1 MLSIT
6 PIASASNAT
15 NYYLNDEKSLNI
27 NDVELKKDAENYY
40 LKEKSNEP
48 NTQWF
53 GKLADE
59 QGLSGK
65 DIDDNTLKSVL
76 SGELQGEIV
85 HGRREKHK
93 SGFDLTFSA
102 PKSASIL
109 ALVGGDK
116 RLLDEHVKAV
126 KYTLKQLEK
135 DTAQVKVTNPDTHK
149 TEFENTENLLFGLVT
164 HKTSREN
171 EPAMHTHVL
180 MPNMTRDNDGKLR
193 ALASSLKQSGSEVN
207 GTSERIYRNQKYY
220 TALYQSTYAKAAQD
234 LGYTTKSV
242 GNGMFEIKE
251 VPEPLRLSFSTR
263 SQQIKEKI
271 AELGVDS
278 QKTRDLAAKNTRQ
291 EKTHTD
297 EAELTARWQAKT
309 REQGVDLTKIITT
322 TYDKAP
328 ESKQPTSEQTKAAT
342 QSINRTIA
350 HLSQS
355 SAFLTYEKIIT
366 LAVSE
371 FSKGE
376 VVDIENVKTAIDDQI
391 KSGAL
396 IPLDGKAT
404 KFTTQNMVDKEKEII
419 NTTKGHNRSV
429 PITVNPKAL
438 DNLNLD
444 ASNTQKITDLLTS
457 NKQFNVVNLFGH
469 SKQITANLQHVA
481 TNSGSR
487 VHFITN
493 DAKSLKETKQ
503 DTKHQS
509 FTPMQ
514 WVKNLFREE
523 SVSNVNAFL
532 TNKDSLH
539 TSKDLWVV
547 ENANKLS
554 VDHLQSIT
562 EKAKATKSKVV
573 YLNHTSS
580 RQGMNANSA
589 MNLYQ
594 KGNVNSVNWV
604 NNKESESQVRLH
616 QAPNQESKSIAQSI
630 AAMANT
636 DNVQVLAN
644 TKKDIA
650 TLNTD
655 IRQALQ
661 NTGKVSRMG
670 VSIQTEI
677 PHFIS
682 KPQREIVT
690 NYKKGMTVKE
700 WVTGGDGKKT
710 LNTFVI
716 LSTKRKD
723 NTLTLAPVDS
733 KGAVIP
739 PNTLTAGGFAAPT
752 AQHETL
758 DPSTR
763 QNKKRDFTFYTTQ
776 GIELAQG
783 DKIKSGGKHFAS
795 KLPANTQFTIVS
807 ANSGKITLQDEAGKT
822 HAINTDKLHNAPI
835 SYNYAESINKID
847 RDKTHLIV
855 QTKSYAASKE
865 LLQDLT
871 ATSSH
876 VDIYTD
882 KVQTLDKTLSKSEVR
897 PSSIEQVVQ
906 SQGNNNK
913 WLSQSTEDVLKQDL
927 TAALGSIKEQHN
939 MRGGIESEV
948 NSAVTFA
955 INHMS
960 EKHAGF
966 THQDLVSAALK
977 YALSKENSAISP
989 ESVMTALEKHPNLIS
1004 AEYQDG
1010 TRWTTKAILETEN
1023 QILTAFES
1031 GKNAKEAVATPQE
1044 AKLFLD
1050 NHPDKTQ
1057 GQKEAITLMA
1067 TTTDRFIAIQ
1077 GLAGVG
1083 KSTML
1088 ETAVQ
1093 LFQQQAENKGQD
1105 KLNVIGLAPTHAAVK
1120 ELKDKHVDAQTLQ
1133 SLLSDEKSGK
1143 LEHSEYKNALIIL
1156 DESSMADNTQFKELT
1171 AFAEKV
1177 DASVVFLGDIKQL
1190 QSLGAGV
1197 PFQLG
1202 IERTIVSTE
1211 MNEILRQKNETLLG
1225 AVQNAVDRQGH
1236 SLLDKIEKQATFTG
1250 YQPSMS
1256 PDLSTQASLKAQS
1269 TEPSNKSFNV
1279 VEVKTVEQSNAQ
1291 NTKQVEDAA
1300 PQSMAEAVAKEYLA
1314 RTPEA
1319 RENTLI
1325 VAYTNKERDNIASA
1339 VREGLQKEGSMSNED
1354 ISISRL
1360 RAVNTSRE
1368 EMATTIPYKK
1378 DMVLSGMG
1386 DDYLHV
1392 KAVNNKAGFVTL
1404 INKETDKEKILVP
1417 SNHDHTFTTLWHEE
1431 KKQLAVGEAIVT
1443 RKTDKDVGIIANT
1456 QYKVTSLD
1464 NNQLTA
1470 QTKDGETL
1478 TLSTKDIKDAHWDYA
1493 YAKTANMA
1501 QGSTYHYVIG
1511 AIKGNAPLTD
1521 IRRAYIDTSRAQ
1533 FHVKLFVDDKAS
1545 VLNAWETK
1553 NPDNI
1558 SATDLVE
1565 KTKKET
1571 PLIFNNSPTPNDKYK
1586 NANGVFSLN
1595 VMKDNLN
1602 ERSQKYTE
1610 SLAEHLLGQPDK
1622 EKSTSDTLIFNQGKN
1637 RISVSLKGQYR
1648 GYFKNWNNNEKG
1660 SFVNLLMD
1668 KENISYKEA
1677 LFKLESILNEP
1688 KENNLIEN
1696 KNNDELVNQT
1706 QQKVSKLETRAIEY
1720 AKQAQPTKNTIAEKY
1735 LSSIGVKN
1743 DNTNL
1748 KFHPAVYSSEDKN
1761 THPALIANITD
1772 KNDNIKAIKITYLDD
1787 QGEKLDLNINPR
1799 NLGSA
1804 SGNKTNIMFDEN
1816 NKTTVITTDISDAL
1830 SVAAL
1835 NLNTDIINIDKVT
1848 DKTTSLKGL
1857 KDQVLLI
1864 VNEPENGE
1872 DKIDIDKILSRIEK
1886 SNPDAKIKA
1895 ITESEIKNAINDISD
1910 IKTPEGLNG
1919 EHHEKM
1925 QINDI
1930 QIDSKSSSE
1939 ISDKNISALEV
1950 YNDSKTH
1957 DLPKQEKEN
1966 EAQEIRGIQ
1975 LEKEM

>member
-6 PIASASNAT
+6 PVASASNAT
-15 NYYLNDEKSLNI
+15 NYYLNDEKSLNM

-65 DIDDNTLKSVL
+65 EIDDNTLKSAL

-93 SGFDLTFSA
+93 GGFDLTFSA

-135 DTAQVKVTNPDTHK
+135 DTAQVKTTNPDTHK

-193 ALASSLKQSGSEVN
+193 ALASSLKQSGNEVN
-207 GTSERIYRNQKYY
+207 GTSERIYRDQKYY
-220 TALYQSTYAKAAQD
+220 GILYQSTYAKAVQE
-234 LGYTTKSV
+234 LGYSTKSV

-251 VPEPLRLSFSTR
+251 VPETLRQSFSTR
-263 SQQIKEKI
+263 AQQINDKI
-271 AELGVDS
+271 EDLGVDS
-278 QKTRDLAAKNTRQ
+278 LKTRDLAAKNTRQ

-297 EAELTARWQAKT
+297 ETELTASWQDKT
-309 REQGVDLTKIITT
+309 REQGVDLTNIITA
-322 TYDKAP
+322 TYDKSP

-342 QSINRTIA
+342 QSIDRTIA

-376 VVDIENVKTAIDDQI
+376 VVDIENVKAQIDNQI

-396 IPLDGKAT
+396 IPLDEKAT

-438 DNLNLD
+438 NNLNLD
-444 ASNTQKITDLLTS
+444 VSNKQKITDLLTS

-514 WVKNLFREE
+514 WVNNLFREE

-554 VDHLQSIT
+554 VAHLQSIT

-616 QAPNQESKSIAQSI
+616 QTPNQESKSIAQSI
-630 AAMANT
+630 AAMTNT

-655 IRQALQ
+655 IRQALK

-670 VSIQTEI
+670 VSIQTET

-690 NYKKGMTVKE
+690 NYKKGMNVKE
-700 WVTGGDGKKT
+700 WVTGDDGKKT
-710 LNTFVI
+710 LNSFVI
-716 LSTKRKD
+716 ASTNRKD

-733 KGAVIP
+733 KGDAVP

-763 QNKKRDFTFYTTQ
+763 QNKKREFTFYTTQ
-776 GIELAQG
+776 KVELAQG
-783 DKIKSGGKHFAS
+783 DKIKSGAKHFAS
-795 KLPANTQFTIVS
+795 KLPANTQYTIAS
-807 ANSGKITLQDEAGKT
+807 ANSKKITLHDDAGKT
-822 HAINTDKLHNAPI
+822 HTINTAKLHNAPI
-835 SYNYAESINKID
+835 SYHYAESINKID

-871 ATSSH
+871 ATSSR

-882 KVQTLDKTLSKSEVR
+882 KAQALDSKLNKSEVR
-897 PSSIEQVVQ
+897 PSSIEKVVQ

-927 TAALGSIKEQHN
+927 RAALDSIKEQHKP
-939 MRGGIESEV
+939 ISDV
-948 NSAVTFA
+948 DSAVKFA

-960 EKHAGF
+960 EKQAGF
-966 THQDLVSAALK
+966 KHQDLVSAALK
-977 YALSKENSAISP
+977 YALSKENAAISP
-989 ESVMTALEKHPNLIS
+989 ATVMAALEKHPNLIS

-1031 GKNAKEAVATPQE
+1031 GKNVKEAVATPQE

-1120 ELKDKHVDAQTLQ
+1120 ELTDKGVQAQTLQ
-1133 SLLSDEKSGK
+1133 SLLSDEKGGK

-1171 AFAEKV
+1171 EFAEKV

-1211 MNEILRQKNETLLG
+1211 MNQILRQKNETLLG

-1250 YQPSMS
+1250 YQPSMIS
-1256 PDLSTQASLKAQS
+1256 EQSNQTPTNEQSTQPA
-1269 TEPSNKSFNV
+1269 NKSFNV
-1279 VEVKTVEQSNAQ
+1279 VEVKAVEKTEAGRA
-1291 NTKQVEDAA
+1291 EDDK
-1300 PQSMAEAVAKEYLA
+1300 PQSIEEAVAKEYLA

-1339 VREGLQKEGSMSNED
+1339 VREGLQKEGSMNNED

-1368 EMATTIPYKK
+1368 EMATTLPYKEG
-1378 DMVLSGMG
+1378 MVLSGMG

-1392 KAVNNKAGFVTL
+1392 KEVNNKAGFVTL
-1404 INKETDKEKILVP
+1404 INEDTSKEKILVP

-1431 KKQLAVGEAIVT
+1431 KKELAVGEAIVT

-1456 QYKVTSLD
+1456 QYKVTSLE

-1470 QTKDGETL
+1470 QTKDGKIL

-1511 AIKGNAPLTD
+1511 AIKGKAPLTD

-1553 NPDNI
+1553 NADNI

-1565 KTKKET
+1565 KTKNET

-1586 NANGVFSLN
+1586 NADGAFSLN

-1602 ERSQKYTE
+1602 ERSKKYTE
-1610 SLAEHLLGQPDK
+1610 SLAEYFLGQPDK
-1622 EKSTSDTLIFNQGKN
+1622 EKSTNDTLIFNQGKN

-1660 SFVNLLMD
+1660 SFINLIMD

-1677 LFKLESILNEP
+1677 LFKLENILNEP

-1706 QQKVSKLETRAIEY
+1706 QQNVSKLETRAIEY
-1720 AKQAQPTKNTIAEKY
+1720 AKQSQPTKNTIAEKY
-1735 LSSIGVKN
+1735 LASIGIKN
-1743 DNTNL
+1743 ENPNL
-1748 KFHPAVYSSEDKN
+1748 KFHPAVYSSEDGN
-1761 THPALIANITD
+1761 THPALIANVTD

-1787 QGEKLDLNINPR
+1787 QGEKADLNINPR
-1799 NLGSA
+1799 NLGSV
-1804 SGNKTNIMFDEN
+1804 SGNKTNITLDDN
-1816 NKTTVITTDISDAL
+1816 NKTTVITTDINDAL

-1835 NLNTDIINIDKVT
+1835 NLKTDIINIDNVT

-1864 VNEPENGE
+1864 VNESENG
-1872 DKIDIDKILSRIEK
+1872 DTKIDIDKILSRIEK
-1886 SNPDAKIKA
+1886 SNPDAEIKA
-1895 ITESEIKNAINDISD
+1895 ITEAEIKNVVNEISAVKIPEELNEKQNEKIQLNDIN
-1910 IKTPEGLNG
+1910 L
-1919 EHHEKM
+1919 
-1925 QINDI
+1925 
-1930 QIDSKSSSE
+1930 DSGSSRK
-1939 ISDKNISALEV
+1939 ISDKNMSALEI

-1957 DLPKQEKEN
+1957 ELPTQEKEN
-1966 EAQEIRGIQ
+1966 ESQAIRGVQ

>member
-6 PIASASNAT
+6 PVASASNAT

-27 NDVELKKDAENYY
+27 NDVELKKDDENYY

-65 DIDDNTLKSVL
+65 EINDKTLKSVL

-109 ALVGGDK
+109 ALVGGDT
-116 RLLDEHVKAV
+116 RLIDAHIKAV

-164 HKTSREN
+164 HKTSRAG
-171 EPAMHTHVL
+171 EPNLHTHVL
-180 MPNMTRDNDGKLR
+180 MPNMTRGSDGKLR
-193 ALASSLKQSGSEVN
+193 ALASCMKQSGDEIN
-207 GTSERIYRNQKYY
+207 GTSERIYRDQKYY
-220 TALYQSTYAKAAQD
+220 GILYQSTYAKLEQD
-234 LGYTTKSV
+234 LGFTPKSV
-242 GNGMFEIKE
+242 GNGMFELKE
-251 VPEPLRLSFSTR
+251 VPEALRQSFSTR
-263 SQQIKEKI
+263 AQQINDKI
-271 AELGVDS
+271 EDLGVDS
-278 QKTRDLAAKNTRQ
+278 LKTRDLAAKNTRQ

-297 EAELTARWQAKT
+297 ETELTASWQDKT
-309 REQGVDLTKIITT
+309 REQGVDLTKIITA
-322 TYDKAP
+322 TYDNPP

-342 QSINRTIA
+342 QSIDRTIA

-376 VVDIENVKTAIDDQI
+376 VVDIESVKTDIDNQI

-396 IPLDGKAT
+396 IPLDEKAT

-438 DNLNLD
+438 NNLNLD
-444 ASNTQKITDLLTS
+444 ANNKQKITDLLTS
-457 NKQFNVVNLFGH
+457 KKQFNVVNLFGH

-503 DTKHQS
+503 DTKHQN

-514 WVKNLFREE
+514 WVNNLFREE

-554 VDHLQSIT
+554 VAHLQSIT

-616 QAPNQESKSIAQSI
+616 QTPNQESKSIAQSI
-630 AAMANT
+630 AAMSNT

-670 VSIQTEI
+670 VSIQTET

-700 WVTGGDGKKT
+700 WVTGDDGKKT
-710 LNTFVI
+710 LNSFVI
-716 LSTKRKD
+716 ASTNRKD
-723 NTLTLAPVDS
+723 NTLTLSPVDS
-733 KGAVIP
+733 KGVIIQS
-739 PNTLTAGGFAAPT
+739 NILTAGGFAAPT

-763 QNKKRDFTFYTTQ
+763 QNKKREFTFYTTQ
-776 GIELAQG
+776 KVELAQG
-783 DKIKSGGKHFAS
+783 DKIKSGAKHFAS
-795 KLPANTQFTIVS
+795 KLPAHTQFTIAG
-807 ANSGKITLQDEAGKT
+807 ANSEKITLQDEAGKT
-822 HAINTDKLHNAPI
+822 HAINTAKLHNAPI

-871 ATSSH
+871 ATSSR

-882 KVQTLDKTLSKSEVR
+882 KAQALDSKLNKSEVR
-897 PSSIEQVVQ
+897 PPSIEQVVQ

-927 TAALGSIKEQHN
+927 LVALDSIKEQHKP
-939 MRGGIESEV
+939 ISDVE
-948 NSAVTFA
+948 SAVKFA

-960 EKHAGF
+960 EKQAGF
-966 THQDLVSAALK
+966 KHKDLVNAALE
-977 YALSKENSAISP
+977 YALSKEKAISP
-989 ESVMTALEKHPNLIS
+989 ASVMEALEKNPNLIS

-1023 QILTAFES
+1023 KILTAFES
-1031 GKNAKEAVATPQE
+1031 GKNVKEAVATPQE

-1083 KSTML
+1083 KSTTL

-1133 SLLSDEKSGK
+1133 SLLSDEKGGK

-1339 VREGLQKEGSMSNED
+1339 VRQGLQKEGSMNNED
-1354 ISISRL
+1354 ISTSRL

-1392 KAVNNKAGFVTL
+1392 KEVNNKAGFVTL
-1404 INKETDKEKILVP
+1404 INKETEKEKILVP

-1431 KKQLAVGEAIVT
+1431 KKELAVGEAIVT

-1456 QYKVTSLD
+1456 QYKITSLD

-1478 TLSTKDIKDAHWDYA
+1478 TLSTKDIKDAHWDYG

-1501 QGSTYHYVIG
+1501 QGSTYHYVIA
-1511 AIKGNAPLTD
+1511 AIQGKAPLTD

-1571 PLIFNNSPTPNDKYK
+1571 SLIFNNNPTPNDKYK
-1586 NANGVFSLN
+1586 NADGAFSLN

-1637 RISVSLKGQYR
+1637 LISISLKGQYR

-1668 KENISYKEA
+1668 KEKISYKDA
-1677 LFKLESILNEP
+1677 LFKLETILNEP
-1688 KENNLIEN
+1688 KENNLVEN

-1706 QQKVSKLETRAIEY
+1706 QQKVSKLEMRAIEY
-1720 AKQAQPTKNTIAEKY
+1720 SKQSQSTKNTIAEKY
-1735 LSSIGVKN
+1735 LSSIGIKN
-1743 DNTNL
+1743 DNPNL
-1748 KFHPAVYSSEDKN
+1748 KFHPAVYSSEHGN
-1761 THPALIANITD
+1761 THPALIANVTD

-1787 QGEKLDLNINPR
+1787 QGEKSELNINPR
-1799 NLGSA
+1799 NLGCV
-1804 SGNKTNIMFDEN
+1804 SGNKTNIILDEN
-1816 NKTTVITTDISDAL
+1816 NKTTVITTDINDAL

-1835 NLNTDIINIDKVT
+1835 NLNADIINIDNVT
-1848 DKTTSLKGL
+1848 NKTTSLKGL

-1864 VNEPENGE
+1864 INESGNGDE
-1872 DKIDIDKILSRIEK
+1872 KIDVDKILSRIEK
-1886 SNPDAKIKA
+1886 SNPDVEIKA
-1895 ITESEIKNAINDISD
+1895 ITESEIKGAINDISD
-1910 IKTPEGLNG
+1910 IKIPESLN
-1919 EHHEKM
+1919 EK
-1925 QINDI
+1925 QYEEIKINDTHL
-1930 QIDSKSSSE
+1930 DSKSSSQ
-1939 ISDKNISALEV
+1939 ISDKNISALEI

-1957 DLPKQEKEN
+1957 DLPQQEKGN
-1966 EAQEIRGIQ
+1966 EAQEIRGLE